1 MLEIMCKT
9 DIKVKA
15 QEFQD
20 WCSKF
25 SARIIR
31 LSSNKR
37 LCVQYATSDTFSGAP
52 RTKPALL

>member
-9 DIKVKA
+9 DTKVKA
-15 QEFQD
+15 QGFQD

-31 LSSNKR
+31 FSSIKL

-52 RTKPALL
+52 RTQPAIL